1 MCSLDKQLF
10 YFILFLKRSKFTRLR
25 VWTQYFYWPDQYPEG
40 PDDKTCKIPLSKRN
54 VTVTFDDDQS
64 LSAYPDEQQ

>member
-1 MCSLDKQLF
+1 M
-10 YFILFLKRSKFTRLR
+10 
-25 VWTQYFYWPDQYPEG
+25 WTQYFYWPDQYPEG

-64 LSAYPDEQQ
+64 LSAYPDEQE

>member
-1 MCSLDKQLF
+1 MWSLEKHLF
-10 YFILFLKRSKFTRLR
+10 SFILFFKRTKFTRLH

-64 LSAYPDEQQ
+64 LLAYPDEQQ